1 MNDTYALKTNAISR
15 DILSVIGASLLIAL
29 GAQLRIPV
37 PFSPVPVTAQT
48 LVVLLAGA
56 LLGPKRGAQAVVL
69 YLLEGLL
76 GWPVFA
82 GASGGLTVLLG
93 PTGGYLIGFVAAAYI
108 VGRLTERSENRNAL
122 ATIGA
127 LLLGILVIY
136 AFGLIRLA
144 AFVGMERVIA
154 LGLAPFIPGD
164 LVKLLCATLILHN
177 VNHSVA

>member
-1 MNDTYALKTNAISR
+1 MNDTYALKTKIASH
-15 DILSVIGASLLIAL
+15 DILLVVGVALLIAL
-29 GAQLRIPV
+29 GAHVRIPI

-56 LLGPKRGAQAVVL
+56 LLGPKHGVQAVVL

-76 GWPVFA
+76 GLPVFA

-108 VGRLTERSENRNAL
+108 VGRLTERGENRNAL
-122 ATIGA
+122 ATVGV
-127 LLLGILVIY
+127 LLLGTLVIY
-136 AFGLIRLA
+136 AFGLLRLA
-144 AFVGMERVIA
+144 AFVGREHVIA
-154 LGLAPFIPGD
+154 LGLTPFILGD
-164 LVKLLCATLILHN
+164 LVKLLCATLILHH